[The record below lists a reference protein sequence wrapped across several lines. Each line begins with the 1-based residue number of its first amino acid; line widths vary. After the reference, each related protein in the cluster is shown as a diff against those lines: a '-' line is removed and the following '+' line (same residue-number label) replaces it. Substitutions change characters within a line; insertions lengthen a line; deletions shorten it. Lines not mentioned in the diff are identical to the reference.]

1 MECEFILR
9 NAEHDVVGVAADED
23 EALLLAENEQPN
35 LVLMDIRLA
44 RGGNGMEVARAILE
58 RWRIRSIFVS
68 AHGDQKTRERAEAAR
83 PIGWVV
89 KPYTAGA
96 LLKAVNHALP
106 QVTACTPQVADGNR
120 RPLRSGG

>member
-1 MECEFILR
+1 MECEFVLT
-9 NAEHDVVGVAADED
+9 NAEHDVVGIAADERQ
-23 EALLLAENEQPN
+23 ALHLAATEQPD

-44 RGGNGMEVARAILE
+44 RGGNGVEVAKAILE
-58 RWRIRSIFVS
+58 HWGIRSIFVS
-68 AHGDQKTRERAEAAR
+68 AHGDQETRERAEAAR
-83 PIGWVV
+83 PIGRVV